1 MSVLVFFSLLKP
13 GDLTWLKVAELLRT
27 IQAAQQN
34 PEYIEMHPL
43 HRRILHGFKAWL
55 KAKNNGNASHRKR
68 S

>member
-13 GDLTWLKVAELLRT
+13 GDLTWLKVAVLLRT
-27 IQAAQQN
+27 IQPAQQN
-34 PEYIEMHPL
+34 PEYVEMHPL
-43 HRRILHGFKAWL
+43 HRRILHEFKTWL